1 MASSGGGVLSQPI
14 YEEQSG
20 LRLICREDA
29 STAFAEQLAITTF
42 GSSGL
47 RYRRL
52 DTDQLLARYADAR
65 YFELYRNETLI
76 GTYLLCPQ
84 SLSLDAE
91 PVAGTYRG
99 LLTIAPEHQSSGA
112 GRVLVRE
119 ALAWL
124 RARAADAPHVTYG
137 CIDAGNERSMGLLRS
152 LGATDFG
159 ELRSMLVYRQ
169 WTRASPTV
177 ETLDDAESVASAL
190 EHSQADCALRPAAPR
205 PGAYFAVRDGDT
217 IQAGARAELVR
228 LDLAVSGSTWPKIY
242 GAMIDRFPPAKR
254 RFDPRDFRYVRL
266 HDVIAL
272 PGSGKAWRTL
282 LRDVLHRHEAHM
294 AMFVLDPRRET
305 FEALADAGLFGRFS
319 RSTEQR
325 IQVVGNTFNIP
336 HASAQA
342 IRERPLAI
350 GPSDI

>member
-1 MASSGGGVLSQPI
+1 MSQTI

-20 LRLICREDA
+20 LRLVCRERA
-29 STAFAEQLAITTF
+29 SPAFAEQLARTRF

-52 DTDQLLARYADAR
+52 DTDRLLARHANAR
-65 YFELYRNETLI
+65 YFELYRDGALI

-84 SLSLDAE
+84 ILKLRGETVD
-91 PVAGTYRG
+91 GTYRG
-99 LLTIAPEHQSSGA
+99 LLTIAPEQQSSGA

-124 RARAADAPHVTYG
+124 REQAAESPHVTFG
-137 CIDAGNERSMGLLRS
+137 CIDAGNERSLRLLHS
-152 LGATDFG
+152 LGAEDFG

-169 WTRASPTV
+169 WTRPSGAV
-177 ETLDDAESVASAL
+177 ETAQDDEDTAASLDVSL
-190 EHSQADCALRPAAPR
+190 ADCALRPAAAQ
-205 PGAYFAVRDGDT
+205 PGGLYAIKDGST
-217 IQAGARAELVR
+217 TLAGARGELVR
-228 LDLAVSGSTWPKIY
+228 LDMAVSGSAWPRIY

-266 HDVIAL
+266 HDVIAS
-272 PGSGKAWRTL
+272 PGSGDAWRTL
-282 LRDVLHRHEAHM
+282 IRHILHRHDAHM
-294 AMFVLDPRRET
+294 AMFVLDPRRST

-319 RSTEQR
+319 HATEQR
-325 IQVVGNTFNIP
+325 IRVVGHTFNLP
-336 HASAQA
+336 AASLRS
-342 IRERPLAI
+342 IRQRPLAI